1 MIKLLAYEIS
11 VGSLRD
17 SGGGVN
23 RDLIKKAEENLNSY
37 IEDFESKGYEIQD
50 IKVNHFTAKRHNN
63 GGCEEVW
70 VQYTIIYKK
79 ERENV

>member
-1 MIKLLAYEIS
+1 MIKVLAYEIS
-11 VGSLRD
+11 IGTLKD

-50 IKVNHFTAKRHNN
+50 IKVNHFNARRHNN
-63 GGCEEVW
+63 GGYEEVW

>member
-1 MIKLLAYEIS
+1 MIKVLAYEIS
-11 VGSLRD
+11 IGSLRD

-23 RDLIKKAEENLNSY
+23 RDLIRKTEENLNSY

-50 IKVNHFTAKRHNN
+50 IKVNNFTAKRHNN

-79 ERENV
+79 G